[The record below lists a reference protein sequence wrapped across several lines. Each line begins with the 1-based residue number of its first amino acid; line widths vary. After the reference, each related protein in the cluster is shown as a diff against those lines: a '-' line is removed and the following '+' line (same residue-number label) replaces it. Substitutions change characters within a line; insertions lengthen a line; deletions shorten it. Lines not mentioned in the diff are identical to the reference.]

1 MNLIYRMHNEIT
13 TNKSLAKLISI
24 LNTKDANGDFRDA
37 TVKIIGKDEITLFLL
52 KKNIEDRLRVT
63 DSPMYLES
71 KINVMEYRDGEAIPS
86 NHNVMTE
93 RILNTFELDYK
104 DTLDTNKY
112 RYYFNPFTSGILQGI
127 VVEPVLNRPLT
138 KEESYTHLDIFIK
151 NQVINLKYFYDN
163 IDSLPSVLGNTNSN
177 IISDYLDNNFIPLI
191 VEPVTLV
198 NTPFNSVK
206 TLIYQNY
213 QILKTS
219 LLANIKNGE
228 DVTIKQAVS
237 ILKNSEAL
245 NFKDIKIYDN
255 SYTIY
260 FLPQFVVDFIMNKN
274 LGEYNYSDIIYH
286 ISKGGK

>member
-37 TVKIIGKDEITLFLL
+37 TVKIIGKDEIILFLL

-71 KINVMEYRDGEAIPS
+71 KINVMEYRDGETIPS

-93 RILNTFELDYK
+93 RILNMFEIDYN
-104 DTLDTNKY
+104 DILDTSKY
-112 RYYFNPFTSGILQGI
+112 RYYFNPFTSGVLQGI

-260 FLPQFVVDFIMNKN
+260 YLPQFVVDFIMNKN
-274 LGEYNYSDIIYH
+274 LGEYNYSDIIYQ

>member
-1 MNLIYRMHNEIT
+1 MSLLHRMHNEVT
-13 TNKSLAKLISI
+13 TNKSLVKLISI

-138 KEESYTHLDIFIK
+138 KEEAYTHLDIFIR

-219 LLANIKNGE
+219 LLTNIKKGE
-228 DVTIKQAVS
+228 DETIKQAVS

-255 SYTIY
+255 SYIIY
-260 FLPQFVVDFIMNKN
+260 FLPQFVLDFLMNGE
-274 LGEYNYSDIIYH
+274 LGDYNYSDIIYYF
-286 ISKGGK
+286 SKGGK

>member
-1 MNLIYRMHNEIT
+1 MSLLHRMHNEVT
-13 TNKSLAKLISI
+13 TNKSLVKLISI

-86 NHNVMTE
+86 NHNVMME

-138 KEESYTHLDIFIK
+138 KEEAYTHLDIFIR

-219 LLANIKNGE
+219 LLTNIKKGE
-228 DVTIKQAVS
+228 DETIKQAVS

-255 SYTIY
+255 SYIIY
-260 FLPQFVVDFIMNKN
+260 FLPQFVLDFLMNGE
-274 LGEYNYSDIIYH
+274 LGDYNYSDIIYYF
-286 ISKGGK
+286 SKGGK